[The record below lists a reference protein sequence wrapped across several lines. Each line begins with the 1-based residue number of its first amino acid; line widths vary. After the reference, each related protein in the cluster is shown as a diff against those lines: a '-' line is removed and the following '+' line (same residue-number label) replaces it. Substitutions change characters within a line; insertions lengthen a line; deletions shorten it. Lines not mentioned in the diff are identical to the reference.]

1 LRRDILLPSDLL
13 SILLLLLL
21 IVTPFYPFALKSG
34 ALVIFSI
41 ILLILIWYLPRTSIK
56 IKMGFT
62 FFVLL
67 LIGYDAF
74 TGSISKYVN
83 DFLEMRSSVVYVPFE
98 VLAIPLM
105 PLNILP
111 LPSFLKFIL
120 GVIVLTGF
128 WTVILFLI
136 HKMMKTVEAKQK

>member
-1 LRRDILLPSDLL
+1 
-13 SILLLLLL
+13 
-21 IVTPFYPFALKSG
+21 
-34 ALVIFSI
+34 
-41 ILLILIWYLPRTSIK
+41 
-56 IKMGFT
+56 MGFT